1 MKKMYE
7 VELVNVNEENEI
19 TFSNSWGNESYKCE
33 TLEEAIETVNEYR
46 NDPRITN
53 DYDVAIINK
62 LTIND
67 DEETEESEHIEE
79 YKL

>member
-7 VELVNVNEENEI
+7 VELVNVNVNDEI

-33 TLEEAIETVNEYR
+33 TLEEAFETVKEYK

-53 DYDVAIINK
+53 DYDAAIINK

-67 DEETEESEHIEE
+67 DDEIEETEYIEE
-79 YKL
+79 YRL